1 MTHDTPPSTS
11 VSGGSLAAWFR
22 LYRTPGL
29 GARGFQRVLECF
41 PTPEAFLGASRDEQ
55 LRAGLSGNILAAVA
69 RVDEAEVEKDLRW
82 LESKEHHLLRCIDPA
97 YPQQLRCIPVP
108 PPMLF
113 VVGKPAVL
121 MQPQLAVVGSRNPT
135 PGGAVN
141 AHDFAAH
148 LARAGLTVT
157 SGLALGIDA
166 CAHRG
171 ALEVDGFSAAV
182 MGTGPDRIYPAR
194 HRDLAYAIAERGALI
209 TELPTG
215 SGPRREHFP
224 RRNRIISGLALGT
237 LIVEASRFSG
247 SLITAQHALDQGREV
262 FAIPGS
268 IHNPLARGC
277 HALIRQGAKLVESS
291 TDVLEELPPLVAPVT
306 AIPAQRTAEAPTPLD
321 RDYHRLLTAL
331 GHDPAPVDVLLQR
344 TGLTPDVLSSML
356 LQLELMGYVAV
367 CPGGRYARLG
377 NWA

>member
-1 MTHDTPPSTS
+1 MHDTPRGTG
-11 VSGGSLAAWFR
+11 VSAGSLAAWLR
-22 LYRTPGL
+22 LYRTPGF
-29 GARGFQRVLECF
+29 GPRAFQRVIECF
-41 PTPEAFLGASRDEQ
+41 PTLEAFLASSREEQ
-55 LRAGLSGNILAAVA
+55 LRAGLSGEVLAALAQVN
-69 RVDEAEVEKDLRW
+69 EAGVEQDLRW
-82 LESKEHHLLRCIDPA
+82 LEGKDHHLLRCIDPA
-97 YPQQLRCIPVP
+97 YPEQLRCIPVP

-113 VVGKPAVL
+113 VVGEPAVL
-121 MQPQLAVVGSRNPT
+121 MLPQLAVVGSRNPT

-171 ALEVDGFSAAV
+171 ALEVEGLSVAV
-182 MGTGPDRIYPAR
+182 LGTGPDRVYPAR

-224 RRNRIISGLALGT
+224 RRNRIISGLSLGT

-247 SLITAQHALDQGREV
+247 SLITAQHALEQGREV

-277 HALIRQGAKLVESS
+277 HALIRQGAKLVESA
-291 TDVLEELPPLVAPVT
+291 TDVLEELPPLLAPET
-306 AIPAQRTAEAPTPLD
+306 EIPAQATTDAATPLD
-321 RDYHRLLTAL
+321 RDYRRLLTAL
-331 GHDPAPVDVLLQR
+331 GHDPAPVDVLHQR

-377 NWA
+377 N

>member
-1 MTHDTPPSTS
+1 MTHDTPLG
-11 VSGGSLAAWFR
+11 GGSPAAWLR
-22 LYRTPGL
+22 LCRTPGF
-29 GARGFQRVLECF
+29 GARAFQRVIECF
-41 PTPEAFLGASRDEQ
+41 QTPEAFLAASREEQ
-55 LRAGLSGNILAAVA
+55 QRAGLSGEILAAVA
-69 RVDEAEVEKDLRW
+69 RVDEAGVEEDLRW
-82 LESKEHHLLRCIDPA
+82 LEGKDHHLLRCIDPA
-97 YPQQLRCIPVP
+97 YPQQLRCIAAAP
-108 PPMLF
+108 PLLF

-148 LARAGLTVT
+148 LARAGLAVT

-166 CAHRG
+166 DAHRG
-171 ALEVDGFSAAV
+171 ALEVDGLSVAV
-182 MGTGPDRIYPAR
+182 LGTGPDRVYPAR
-194 HRDLAYAIAERGALI
+194 HRDLADAIAERGALV

-277 HALIRQGAKLVESS
+277 HELIRQGAKLVESAS
-291 TDVLEELPPLVAPVT
+291 DVLEELPPLVAPVT
-306 AIPAQRTAEAPTPLD
+306 EIPVESTADATPPLD
-321 RDYHRLLTAL
+321 PDYRRLLTAL

-377 NWA
+377 NWT